1 MKTNPIY
8 KTFAS
13 GSILLRGNILLR
25 RSTLLPGN
33 ILLLGSLLLLA
44 SCVKDDLHNTPHP
57 DRGALLVTTDWST
70 RSSSAPLPDQYI
82 LRIGDTE
89 QTVSGETNP
98 FAALLLPGNQH
109 LLAYNQPDGITLN
122 GTVATVNTLP
132 DGTLTPTPSYLFSAT
147 RELEIIPDDTLRV
160 TVTMQQRI
168 RQLTLIL
175 KLSPGDENRLSRL
188 SATLTGILPAIH
200 LADGSPASD
209 SGKSIIPPFTLTD
222 SDASGTRRHATR
234 AATRSSALS
243 ATVRLPGVMPGET
256 QLLTLSLTLSDG
268 HTQTLTTDLTEA
280 LRNFG
285 NAPEPLTLD
294 AALQLPTPTGIGGS
308 ITDWN
313 VVDNGEVDIH

>member
-1 MKTNPIY
+1 MKTNLIY
-8 KTFAS
+8 KAFAL
-13 GSILLRGNILLR
+13 GSI
-25 RSTLLPGN
+25 LLPGN

-98 FAALLLPGNQH
+98 FAALLLPGNQR

-132 DGTLTPTPSYLFSAT
+132 GGILTPTPGYLFSAT

-200 LADGSPASD
+200 LADGSR
-209 SGKSIIPPFTLTD
+209 PPT
-222 SDASGTRRHATR
+222 AEKA
-234 AATRSSALS
+234 
-243 ATVRLPGVMPGET
+243 
-256 QLLTLSLTLSDG
+256 
-268 HTQTLTTDLTEA
+268 
-280 LRNFG
+280 
-285 NAPEPLTLD
+285 
-294 AALQLPTPTGIGGS
+294 
-308 ITDWN
+308 
-313 VVDNGEVDIH
+313 

>member
-8 KTFAS
+8 KAFAS

-25 RSTLLPGN
+25 GSILLPGN

-70 RSSSAPLPDQYI
+70 RSSSAPLPSHYI

-98 FAALLLPGNQH
+98 FATLLLPGNQH
-109 LLAYNQPDGITLN
+109 LLACNQPDGITLN

-132 DGTLTPTPSYLFSAT
+132 DGTLTPTPGYLFSAT

-175 KLSPGDENRLSRL
+175 KLSPGDENRLSHL

-209 SGKSIIPPFTLTD
+209 SGKSIIPPF
-222 SDASGTRRHATR
+222 TR

-280 LRNFG
+280 LKNFG
-285 NAPEPLTLD
+285 NDPEPLNLD
-294 AALQLPTPTGIGGS
+294 ATLQLPTPTGIGGS

-313 VVDNGEVDIH
+313 VVDNGDVDIH